1 MASNAYAFP
10 RRTSMGTLRDL
21 YQRIPRQ
28 QVIAFLLAG
37 ALIAFEVFNF
47 DTTKFALADLLGD
60 ANFYGVR
67 WASILAFAFCSID
80 FAGLIKI
87 FTPQMGEDEPAEAW
101 YLMGAW
107 LLGATMNAMMTW
119 YAVSL
124 ILSRQPISSEVLSRE
139 QLLIYAPIFVAVL
152 VWLTRILFI
161 GSLSVAGEHIFNAK
175 AQTRTRA
182 NAPRRSSNSG
192 SYRPRPKPA
201 PRQAAPGPGPYE
213 DQRTRQYATPN
224 HAVQRVAPQRM
235 PVREGTPQ
243 RTSRVVRRPSA
254 QFNDQRRSGRY

>member
-1 MASNAYAFP
+1 
-10 RRTSMGTLRDL
+10 MGTLRDL

-139 QLLIYAPIFVAVL
+139 QLLMYAPIFVAVL

-161 GSLSVAGEHIFNAK
+161 GSLSVAGEQIFNAK
-175 AQTRTRA
+175 AQARTSVSPSA
-182 NAPRRSSNSG
+182 SRRGNG

-201 PRQAAPGPGPYE
+201 PRQAAAGQYD
-213 DQRTRQYATPN
+213 DQRTRQYAIPQQP
-224 HAVQRVAPQRM
+224 VQRAAPHRM
-235 PVREGTPQ
+235 PVREGATQ
-243 RTSRVVRRPSA
+243 RPSRIVRRPAA
-254 QFNDQRRSGRY
+254 QFSDQRRSGRY

>member
-1 MASNAYAFP
+1 
-10 RRTSMGTLRDL
+10 MGTLRDL

-28 QVIAFLLAG
+28 QIIAFLLAG

-60 ANFYGVR
+60 ANFYGVS

-124 ILSRQPISSEVLSRE
+124 ILSRQPLSSEVLSRE

-175 AQTRTRA
+175 AQARS
-182 NAPRRSSNSG
+182 NAPRRSNNSG

-201 PRQAAPGPGPYE
+201 PRQAAPGPYE
-213 DQRTRQYATPN
+213 DQRTRQYAMPQQSVPR
-224 HAVQRVAPQRM
+224 AAPQRM
-235 PVREGTPQ
+235 PVREGAPQ
-243 RTSRVVRRPSA
+243 RKSRVVRRPAA
-254 QFNDQRRSGRY
+254 QFSDQRRSGRY